1 MSPNCSNTFFFF
13 LPPAAQWE
21 LREMDK
27 RERLQK
33 ITGNKSFSSARLST
47 ELFNKM
53 AAIILWIAESSWTAS
68 KNREGSR
75 KQPSGSTGDLTAPWK
90 WVSDCN
96 FPNFPAWL
104 GHETGLERLEWRGG
118 EVWSDYC
125 FSAVQSCR
133 KSRDKRT
140 LRAAPLVCV
149 EARSSQRQQA
159 CYCTTSGDHKSAK
172 SLKRGLFKSYKHQN
186 PIAGR
191 VWLRVRAQDSTWRH
205 WETNREKFQFLMSVV
220 DYSITFQ
227 TTRRSSDAVCLRQ
240 VWSSGCGRL
249 WKSPA
254 VGESLGC
261 RTREII
267 YWFSSCWSVRHEAD
281 AWDCRAAERSFIVT
295 VYDLLV

>member
-1 MSPNCSNTFFFF
+1 
-13 LPPAAQWE
+13 
-21 LREMDK
+21 MDK

-75 KQPSGSTGDLTAPWK
+75 KQPSGSTGDLTALWK

-149 EARSSQRQQA
+149 EARSSQRQRA

-191 VWLRVRAQDSTWRH
+191 VWWMCS
-205 WETNREKFQFLMSVV
+205 K
-220 DYSITFQ
+220 
-227 TTRRSSDAVCLRQ
+227 
-240 VWSSGCGRL
+240 SSGFDMTTLRDKQGEVPVSNVGCWLLDYFPDNTAFQWRRL
-249 WKSPA
+249 SQAGVIFRMWTT
-254 VGESLGC
+254 L
-261 RTREII
+261 
-267 YWFSSCWSVRHEAD
+267 
-281 AWDCRAAERSFIVT
+281 
-295 VYDLLV
+295 